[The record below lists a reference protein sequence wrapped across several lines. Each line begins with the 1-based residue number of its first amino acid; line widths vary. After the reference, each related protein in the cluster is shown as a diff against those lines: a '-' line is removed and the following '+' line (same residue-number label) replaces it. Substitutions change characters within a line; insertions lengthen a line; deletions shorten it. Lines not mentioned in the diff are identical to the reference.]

1 MTNFSDI
8 FEEDGNAYAELARAP
23 LVLVWAGTRLIPPQ
37 ELAADRPTSRQEP
50 LAIWLWNNTDGFV
63 VVLFA
68 DRFALDQ
75 YLLSWFS
82 LV

>member
-23 LVLVWAGTRLIPPQ
+23 LVLACAGKRLIPPQ

-50 LAIWLWNNTDGFV
+50 LLLWSNTDGFV

-68 DRFALDQ
+68 DRFALG
-75 YLLSWFS
+75 
-82 LV
+82 